1 MMTGET
7 LTEIYDLL
15 YAAFGPQHWWPGE
28 TPFEIIAG
36 AILTQN
42 TSWVNVEKAIR
53 NLKSSAMLTAEALH
67 GIDLS
72 RLAELIRP
80 AGYYNIK
87 ARRLKSFADWLFDNH
102 RGKLANLEP
111 VGTDRLRAELLEI
124 KGIGRET
131 ADSILLYALGRPVF
145 VVDAYTARIAVRH
158 RLIERDA
165 DYEQLRELFES
176 NLPRDTQLFNEY
188 HALLVRTGKEFCK
201 PKARCPG
208 CPLEKHPH
216 TLDMEYFC

>member
-1 MMTGET
+1 MTSET
-7 LTEIYDLL
+7 LTEIYELL
-15 YAAFGPQHWWPGE
+15 YEAFGPQHWWPGE
-28 TPFEIIAG
+28 TPFEVITG

-42 TSWVNVEKAIR
+42 TSWTNVEKAIA
-53 NLKSSAMLTAEALH
+53 NLKSAGHLSAEALYR
-67 GIDLS
+67 IELS

-87 ARRLKSFADWLFDNH
+87 AKRLKTFLEWLFDSYSGN
-102 RGKLANLEP
+102 LANIEP
-111 VGTDRLRAELLEI
+111 IATSRLREELLAI

-131 ADSILLYALGRPVF
+131 ADSILLYALGRPIF

-158 RLIERDA
+158 GLIEPDA

-176 NLPRDTQLFNEY
+176 NLPQDTQLFNEY
-188 HALLVRTGKEFCK
+188 HALLVRAGKEFCK

-208 CPLEKHPH
+208 CPLEKLPH
-216 TLDMEYFC
+216 TLENECF

>member
-1 MMTGET
+1 MITGET

-28 TPFEIIAG
+28 TPFEIITG

-42 TSWVNVEKAIR
+42 TSWSNVEKAIR
-53 NLKSSAMLTAEALH
+53 RLKSSAMLTAEMLH
-67 GIDLS
+67 RIDLS
-72 RLAELIRP
+72 QLAELIRP

-87 ARRLKSFADWLFDNH
+87 AKRLKSFVDWLFDNYD
-102 RGKLANLEP
+102 GALTNLER
-111 VGTDRLRAELLEI
+111 VNTEQLRAELLAV

-131 ADSILLYALGRPVF
+131 ADSILLYALGRPIF
-145 VVDAYTARIAVRH
+145 VVDAYTARITVRH
-158 RLIERDA
+158 GLIEPDA
-165 DYEQLRELFES
+165 DYEQLRKLFES
-176 NLPRDTQLFNEY
+176 NLPQDTQLYNEY
-188 HALLVRTGKEFCK
+188 HALLVRAGKEFCK

-216 TLDMEYFC
+216 TLDMEYF